1 MDRVLCNKEGAVWL
15 WMYRKWCTLP
25 FMHTLTQFPL
35 HQTRVKGVK
44 QMPKQLTVWTKLRRE
59 RRNGDEERG
68 EQKSTPNTFNLQNK
82 QPMDGWVR
90 LMQLRYPLL
99 FLAQPGCQR
108 QVQYYGSKRYAI
120 CLFLGHT
127 ANMLLIMVP
136 VLAGSP
142 PFWTATAIY
151 RRWCPFSQTFND
163 AVMMMIVFNEIS
175 FNKILISISIRGF
188 ASVTL
193 GRKHFQHTFVW
204 PKLRARWWSLPPS
217 PPNKMVPPRH
227 RMRRCRGRKIWHT
240 MCHDWSAGSYD
251 DVDSLG
257 AQKTIKL

>member
-15 WMYRKWCTLP
+15 WIYRKWCTLP

-44 QMPKQLTVWTKLRRE
+44 QMPKQLIVWTKLRRE
-59 RRNGDEERG
+59 SRNGDEKG
-68 EQKSTPNTFNLQNK
+68 EQKSTSNTFNLQNK

-90 LMQLRYPLL
+90 LMHLRYLVVRNEFLSPPL

-127 ANMLLIMVP
+127 ANMQLIMVP

-142 PFWTATAIY
+142 PFWAAAVY

-175 FNKILISISIRGF
+175 FNKILTSISI
-188 ASVTL
+188 
-193 GRKHFQHTFVW
+193 
-204 PKLRARWWSLPPS
+204 
-217 PPNKMVPPRH
+217 
-227 RMRRCRGRKIWHT
+227 
-240 MCHDWSAGSYD
+240 
-251 DVDSLG
+251 
-257 AQKTIKL
+257 